1 MEVLMMQ
8 FVYDDASSCSIAVL
22 SLLLYVRL
30 ECCGVIIIM
39 LIQMGAIAHRI
50 VILHVLYEFV
60 Y

>member
-1 MEVLMMQ
+1 MMQ

-39 LIQMGAIAHRI
+39 VIQMGAIAHRI